1 MAESAPARDGPRWP
15 IMVAMRGVGRFV
27 LTVLLA
33 ALLLG
38 VLYLALSALVDGY
51 LGGDIYPD
59 GAVPDS
65 WDAPDSW
72 SEWQAI
78 VVVAAGL
85 LLAMA
90 ALAACA
96 MLIALTGLA
105 LTARRLLRENV
116 AATLDSARAL
126 VDEARGTAEFVGESA
141 VGPIIRVHSI
151 LSGVRRG
158 MGAVGAAGKRFRG
171 GR

>member
-1 MAESAPARDGPRWP
+1 MA
-15 IMVAMRGVGRFV
+15 AMRETGRFV

-33 ALLLG
+33 ALLLA

-51 LGGDIYPD
+51 FGGDIYPD
-59 GAVPDS
+59 GGVPDS
-65 WDAPDSW
+65 WAAPDSW

-85 LLAMA
+85 FLGMA
-90 ALAACA
+90 AIAACA
-96 MLIALTGLA
+96 LLIALTGLA

-116 AATLDSARAL
+116 AATLDSARTL
-126 VDEARGTAEFVGESA
+126 IDETRGTAEFVGESA

-151 LSGVRRG
+151 ISGVRRG
-158 MGAVGAAGKRFRG
+158 AGALGAAGKRFRG

>member
-1 MAESAPARDGPRWP
+1 MAEAARARDGPRWP
-15 IMVAMRGVGRFV
+15 IMAAMRETGRFV

-33 ALLLG
+33 ALLLA

-59 GAVPDS
+59 GGAPDS
-65 WDAPDSW
+65 WAAPDSW

-85 LLAMA
+85 FLGMA
-90 ALAACA
+90 AIAACA
-96 MLIALTGLA
+96 LLIALTGLA

-116 AATLDSARAL
+116 AATLDSARTL
-126 VDEARGTAEFVGESA
+126 IDETRGTAEFVGESA

-151 LSGVRRG
+151 ISGVRRG
-158 MGAVGAAGKRFRG
+158 AGALGAAGKRFRG

>member
-1 MAESAPARDGPRWP
+1 MAEAAPARDGARWP
-15 IMVAMRGVGRFV
+15 IMAAMRGTGRFV

-33 ALLLG
+33 ALLLA
-38 VLYLALSALVDGY
+38 VLYLVLSALVDGY
-51 LGGDIYPD
+51 FGGDIYPD

-65 WDAPDSW
+65 WAAPDSW

-85 LLAMA
+85 LLAVA
-90 ALAACA
+90 AVAACA
-96 MLIALTGLA
+96 LLVALTGLA

-116 AATLDSARAL
+116 AATLDSARTL
-126 VDEARGTAEFVGESA
+126 IDEARGTAEFVGESA

-158 MGAVGAAGKRFRG
+158 MGAAGAAGRRFRG
-171 GR
+171 RR